1 MVHPDIVALL
11 HRDAVGA
18 VVRLRLDYVYIP
30 YDDVGCLIEEE
41 SDILHLEVVCSDYR
55 QIVSALDVKPR
66 AAGIPAV
73 IFGERA
79 AEPYHSRLRALVL
92 LTKFEPLAELLAVI
106 EMMHLAAFASGRS
119 LRVSIQTVKL
129 HASGHRR
136 LRLLRS
142 HRYLRIFRCLGILR
156 VLRIFRVCRVLR
168 ICGIL
173 RSLYLFRRGQGFILA
188 GHEGKRHEDGQYEKQ
203 SFHDKS
209 MY

>member
-55 QIVSALDVKPR
+55 QVVGALDVKPR

-92 LTKFEPLAELLAVI
+92 LTKLEPLAELLAVI
-106 EMMHLAAFASGRS
+106 EVMHLASFASGRS
-119 LRVSIQTVKL
+119 LCISIQTVKL

-142 HRYLRIFRCLGILR
+142 HRRLRILWCLGIFRCFRILR
-156 VLRIFRVCRVLR
+156 VFRCFRIFWTLRI
-168 ICGIL
+168 
-173 RSLYLFRRGQGFILA
+173 
-188 GHEGKRHEDGQYEKQ
+188 
-203 SFHDKS
+203 
-209 MY
+209 

>member
-18 VVRLRLDYVYIP
+18 VVRLRLDYIYIP

-55 QIVSALDVKPR
+55 QIVGALDVKPR

-79 AEPYHSRLRALVL
+79 AEPYHSWLRALVL

-106 EMMHLAAFASGRS
+106 EVMHLASFASGRS
-119 LRVSIQTVKL
+119 LGISIQTVKL

-142 HRYLRIFRCLGILR
+142 HRRLRVLWCLGIFRCFRVLR
-156 VLRIFRVCRVLR
+156 VLRIFWTFWRFRTFWTLR
-168 ICGIL
+168 IFWIL
-173 RSLYLFRRGQGFILA
+173 RI
-188 GHEGKRHEDGQYEKQ
+188 
-203 SFHDKS
+203 
-209 MY
+209 